1 MMISRA
7 FLLGGGIAFAATT
20 ALAHSPQSKAGG
32 ASAAPVF
39 EQALPNVPGKTM
51 TSVLVRYAPGGK
63 SPAHTHSRTA
73 FVFAYV
79 LSGSIRSQVN
89 GGPVKVYRAGESW
102 FEEPGAHH
110 QISENAS
117 KTKPASLLA
126 VFVADTGDRNLT
138 VYDQEK

>member
-7 FLLGGGIAFAATT
+7 FLFGVGIAFAATT
-20 ALAHSPQSKAGG
+20 ALAYSPQSKAGG

-63 SPAHTHSRTA
+63 SPSHTHSRTA

>member
-7 FLLGGGIAFAATT
+7 FLLGGGIALAATT

-63 SPAHTHSRTA
+63 SPSHTHSRTA
-73 FVFAYV
+73 FVFAYA